1 MLMPKP
7 TEIVDFLLARVEGLD
22 RRDLEARLK
31 GMRAAGLWPSARRVA
46 DREAEAVTAR
56 HCANLILGL
65 LGSNTATSATV
76 AAKAFSDLPSD
87 LPVGATAEIV
97 GTAFVSLLETNE
109 KPTTLGE
116 FLERAIK
123 LSRANKRPWPSNV
136 EIGELVAHHGDPCSA
151 FLYFRETDSSRE
163 TVKNES
169 QRMGYVVQ
177 FGNPQPAD
185 PAVRLYEHRSIHCH
199 IVHVMAEFLGPLE
212 DADEE
217 DASE

>member
-1 MLMPKP
+1 MPKP

-76 AAKAFSDLPSD
+76 AARAFADLPMSAKAE
-87 LPVGATAEIV
+87 LVGNF
-97 GTAFVSLLETNE
+97 FVSPMETNE
-109 KPTTLGE
+109 KRTTLGD
-116 FLERAIK
+116 FLERTIK
-123 LSRANKRPWPSNV
+123 GSRANKQPWPSNV
-136 EIGELVAHHGDPCSA
+136 EIGELVAHHGDPCGA
-151 FLYFRETDSSRE
+151 FLYYRETDNDEGQS
-163 TVKNES
+163 
-169 QRMGYVVQ
+169 MGGVVE
-177 FGNPQPAD
+177 FGNPQATAPTM
-185 PAVRLYEHRSIHCH
+185 RLYEHRSIHCD
-199 IVHVMAEFLGPLE
+199 IVHVMAKFLGPLE

-217 DASE
+217 DASELRAPEAA